1 MWTISL
7 PLSVPVS
14 KRKNFSLN
22 LNIYRNA
29 HHMVLNKAKT
39 TFTNQIL
46 NQLKRIPQQ
55 SLISLTYTVFLPNQ
69 RKTDISNI
77 GSVTDKF
84 FSDALVE
91 ARVIPD
97 DNYTYLNQVSFL
109 FGGVDRV
116 NPRVDVTI
124 KPVIEKETNM
134 RIILTQKDLQTALEN
149 YISSKVIISDNEELS
164 VKLTDDGAE
173 IIISESAN
181 QGAVFPSAPFKRG
194 RKPKAEE
201 TQEVVAEKEEEQVE
215 IPFRDQDEE
224 EKADTKESSDEVVEE
239 EETKPK
245 TKSLFGGL
253 NRPKN

>member
-55 SLISLTYTVFLPNQ
+55 SLISLTYIVFLPNQ

-91 ARVIPD
+91 AGVIPD

-124 KPVIEKETNM
+124 KPVIKKEKNM
-134 RIILTQKDLQTALEN
+134 RIILTQEDLQAALKS
-149 YISSKVIISDNEELS
+149 YISGKVIVADNEELS
-164 VKLTDDGAE
+164 VKLTEDGAE
-173 IIISESAN
+173 VIISEVGKQETASSTVPA
-181 QGAVFPSAPFKRG
+181 KRG
-194 RKPKAEE
+194 RKPKVEE
-201 TQEVVAEKEEEQVE
+201 AAPEKEEEQVE
-215 IPFRDQDEE
+215 IPFQGQDDKEE
-224 EKADTKESSDEVVEE
+224 AVVEEAVEE
-239 EETKPK
+239 EEEEAKPK